1 MKPDTGGILTDP
13 KVENIGPRTEV
24 YKGSPT
30 IYRVC
35 QKRSKKH
42 VGGTGSLLCLVGWEK
57 GINRGWETEVSMS
70 DVVM

>member
-35 QKRSKKH
+35 QKRSKNMWEGP
-42 VGGTGSLLCLVGWEK
+42 VVCYAWWGGKRE
-57 GINRGWETEVSMS
+57 
-70 DVVM
+70 